1 MTDKDK
7 KFKDDDRIVADMS
20 ALAPKRPLFMPS
32 SDVREEEEI
41 PAHEAQRGKVSKEE
55 RGSLI
60 KGALSASLAIWL
72 VYIVVF
78 GVVIYLMTKLI

>member
-1 MTDKDK
+1 MTDKDT
-7 KFKDDDRIVADMS
+7 KFKDDDRVVADMS
-20 ALAPKRPLFMPS
+20 ALAPKRPMFMPS
-32 SDVREEEEI
+32 PDIQEEEI

-78 GVVIYLMTKLI
+78 GVVIYLLTKLI